1 MEYSFSRNDIDQP
14 VARLNMEAE
23 AFSHWLNIEMCS
35 DNTADLQKIALAVA
49 QLLAGQLW
57 QFEFEGRE
65 FHLQLSRQQASISAN
80 TVLQQRLEAEQ
91 QDDFGCQSQ
100 DDDLDDEYSD
110 EYQELS
116 ETESGL
122 VSSCGLEDFQ
132 LLLMAWISYVEVKQQ

>member
-1 MEYSFSRNDIDQP
+1 M
-14 VARLNMEAE
+14 
-23 AFSHWLNIEMCS
+23 
-35 DNTADLQKIALAVA
+35 
-49 QLLAGQLW
+49 LAGQLW
-57 QFEFEGRE
+57 EFEFEGRE
-65 FHLQLSRQQASISAN
+65 FHLQLNRLQASISAN

-100 DDDLDDEYSD
+100 DDDLDDEFSD

>member
-1 MEYSFSRNDIDQP
+1 M
-14 VARLNMEAE
+14 V
-23 AFSHWLNIEMCS
+23 
-35 DNTADLQKIALAVA
+35 QKIALAVA

-65 FHLQLSRQQASISAN
+65 FHLQLNRQQASISAN

-91 QDDFGCQSQ
+91 QDDVASEYQ

-110 EYQELS
+110 DYQELTA
-116 ETESGL
+116 TESGL

-132 LLLMAWISYVEVKQQ
+132 LLLMAWISYVEVKR